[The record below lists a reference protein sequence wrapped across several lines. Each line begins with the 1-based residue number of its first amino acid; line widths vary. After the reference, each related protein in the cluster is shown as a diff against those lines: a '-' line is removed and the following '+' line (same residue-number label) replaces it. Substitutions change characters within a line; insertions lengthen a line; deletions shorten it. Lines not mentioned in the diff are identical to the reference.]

1 MPAGITVGELLDRA
15 ELGIRAVAGMA
26 GLRRIVSV
34 PRIQKP
40 GLALTGWP
48 EQLHEGRVLVLG
60 GTEIDY
66 LVDHDQAREAGI
78 ATMMASDPACIVVCR
93 DREPPPA
100 LIAAVEERGVLL
112 LGSTLP
118 TADFIAAVTAWM
130 ADRLAPQV
138 EIHGVM
144 LDVLGIGVLVIG
156 KSGIGKSETA
166 LDLVVRGHR
175 LVADDVIRIRR
186 QGAGVVGRSAGL
198 LGHHMEIR
206 GIGIINVKDMFGIAA
221 VRETKKI
228 ELLIEL
234 REWSADE
241 EYDRLGFDDRTDDLL
256 GCAIP
261 AMRLPVRPGRN
272 LATLV
277 EVAARNQ
284 LLKLQGTHSARA
296 FRDQLSRAMDAEGAP
311 QADAGGAGGP
321 GGAGAGGPG
330 GPGGAGPGVKQERAR
345 TEPGLDAVE

>member
-1 MPAGITVGELLDRA
+1 VTDRRPDPPLIIVGELLDRA
-15 ELGIRAVAGMA
+15 DLQLTAVVAV
-26 GLRRIVSV
+26 GLDRKVSV

-48 EQLHEGRVLVLG
+48 EQLHDNRVLVLG
-60 GTEIDY
+60 GTEIEY
-66 LVDHDQAREAGI
+66 LADHPPARQLGI
-78 ATMMASDPACIVVCR
+78 ATLLDSNPGCVVVCR
-93 DREPPPA
+93 GHEPPSELREA
-100 LIAAVEERGVLL
+100 CTARGVPLFVSGL
-112 LGSTLP
+112 A

-130 ADRLAPQV
+130 SDRLAPTTEV
-138 EIHGVM
+138 HGV
-144 LDVLGIGVLVIG
+144 LIDVIGVGVLVIG

-186 QGAGVVGRSAGL
+186 LGNQVVGRSASL

-206 GIGIINVKDMFGIAA
+206 GIGIINVKDLFGIAA

-228 ELLIEL
+228 ELVIEL
-234 REWSADE
+234 REWADGE
-241 EYDRLGFDDRTDDLL
+241 EYDRLGFDDRHDDIL
-256 GCAIP
+256 GVPVA
-261 AMRLPVRPGRN
+261 ALRLPVRPGRN

-296 FRDQLSRAMDAEGAP
+296 FRDHLHLAM
-311 QADAGGAGGP
+311 QAS
-321 GGAGAGGPG
+321 
-330 GPGGAGPGVKQERAR
+330 ERAAQAR
-345 TEPGLDAVE
+345 RSEADVDAVE